1 MGKTR
6 MDLILLQLAFTLHE
20 LSTKIVVLPPFRSE
34 SNKRL
39 RPFAFGAANERHWT
53 IPRPSLSSIGGAAR
67 PRHE

>member
-6 MDLILLQLAFTLHE
+6 MDLILLRLAFTLHE

-39 RPFAFGAANERHWT
+39 RPFAFGAANERESMLLNTNTVNSWVF
-53 IPRPSLSSIGGAAR
+53 SQS
-67 PRHE
+67 